1 MEIPSTTSRVPEQTE
16 EEINQKILKKIEDNI
31 AFYASCDRSAID
43 RRLREL
49 DREWDTERI
58 LEASAS
64 GFALL
69 GLTLGAT
76 VSRRW
81 FLFPAVIAGFL
92 LQHAVQGWC
101 PPLAVI
107 RRLGVRT
114 AREIDYERYALKVAR
129 GDFEGISAGKEQPV
143 EAGKLLQAVM

>member
-1 MEIPSTTSRVPEQTE
+1 MEIPATTDRVSEQTP
-16 EEINQKILKKIEDNI
+16 EEINQEILRKIEENI
-31 AFYASCDRSAID
+31 AFYASCDHSRIE
-43 RRLREL
+43 RRLKEL
-49 DREWDTERI
+49 DREWDTERF

-76 VSRRW
+76 VNRKW

-92 LQHAVQGWC
+92 LQHAIQGWC

-114 AREIDYERYALKVAR
+114 AREIDYERYALKAVR
-129 GDFEGISAGKEQPV
+129 GDFDGISGGKDQPV
-143 EAGKLLQAVM
+143 EAGKALRAVM

>member
-1 MEIPSTTSRVPEQTE
+1 MEIPSTTSRVPEHTE
-16 EEINQKILKKIEDNI
+16 EEINQRILKKIEENI
-31 AFYASCDRSAID
+31 AFYASCDRSGID
-43 RRLREL
+43 RRLLEL
-49 DREWDTERI
+49 DREWDTERV

-76 VSRRW
+76 VNRRW

-92 LQHAVQGWC
+92 LQHAIQGWC
-101 PPLAVI
+101 PPLEVI

-114 AREIDYERYALKVAR
+114 AREIDYERYALKAAR
-129 GDFEGISAGKEQPV
+129 GDFEGISVGKEQPV
-143 EAGKLLQAVM
+143 EAGKVLQAVM

>member
-16 EEINQKILKKIEDNI
+16 EEINQEILKKIEENI
-31 AFYASCDRSAID
+31 AFYTSCDRSGID

-76 VSRRW
+76 VNRRW

-101 PPLAVI
+101 PPLKVI

-114 AREIDYERYALKVAR
+114 AREIDYERYALKAAR
-129 GDFEGISAGKEQPV
+129 GDFEGISGGKEHPV
-143 EAGKLLQAVM
+143 EAGKVLQAVL

>member
-1 MEIPSTTSRVPEQTE
+1 MEMPETTNRVARQTE
-16 EEINQKILKKIEDNI
+16 EEINQKILKRIEENI
-31 AFYASCDRSAID
+31 AFYVSCERSGID

-49 DREWDTERI
+49 DREWDTERV
-58 LEASAS
+58 LETTASS
-64 GFALL
+64 FALL

-76 VSRRW
+76 VNRKW

-92 LQHAVQGWC
+92 LQHAIQGWC

-114 AREIDYERYALKVAR
+114 AREIDYERYALKAAR
-129 GDFEGISAGKEQPV
+129 GDFEGISAGKGEPAQ
-143 EAGKLLQAVM
+143 AGKVLQAVM